1 MGSESALK
9 NASGSGGVRIFDF
22 DPGSRRS
29 RAIRRIPGL
38 LAGLTVVLMMRTGAF
53 VFIVLLLGG
62 CTSHSLDS
70 ARQQLLEA
78 QADYQECVKRSGAN
92 NCETKRVVAEDA
104 ERAYRDAMSR
114 GLN

>member
-1 MGSESALK
+1 MLISILGEGK
-9 NASGSGGVRIFDF
+9 R
-22 DPGSRRS
+22 
-29 RAIRRIPGL
+29 
-38 LAGLTVVLMMRTGAF
+38 MRTGAF

>member
-1 MGSESALK
+1 
-9 NASGSGGVRIFDF
+9 
-22 DPGSRRS
+22 
-29 RAIRRIPGL
+29 
-38 LAGLTVVLMMRTGAF
+38 MRTGAF

-62 CTSHSLDS
+62 CTSQSLDS